1 MVFFTKTLIFCFAP
15 SLFLAQDEIA
25 DWEKKWRCMSKEDFL
40 GKGPFQLVMEDLSKL
55 GILGGEFNRSI
66 SWAGKEKSLKCS
78 IWWSTHWKWG
88 IQEFCRIQLNFQEI
102 WATKECFIHA
112 LSLPSDPDTNTA
124 LKIENTLT
132 LPNTWEKIPQNLCRS
147 DPELCPWPELIW
159 FHDLKPLSR
168 HSAHQRHPLRV
179 YLSYFSSQLCFQETF
194 TSPG

>member
-1 MVFFTKTLIFCFAP
+1 MEVHEQGRL
-15 SLFLAQDEIA
+15 
-25 DWEKKWRCMSKEDFL
+25 L
-40 GKGPFQLVMEDLSKL
+40 GEGTVPAGDGGFIKAGDPGRRIQQIHILSRQRKVIKVQHL
-55 GILGGEFNRSI
+55 MD
-66 SWAGKEKSLKCS
+66 
-78 IWWSTHWKWG
+78 THWKWG
-88 IQEFCRIQLNFQEI
+88 VQEFCRIQLNFQEI

-124 LKIENTLT
+124 LKIENPLT

-194 TSPG
+194 TRSWLKIPPLCPAAVCECHKNCALSTS